1 MPVAIIAITQLRV
14 SRRKAR
20 SMPKMGIQGTETS
33 SGVSASA
40 PGSRVAS
47 QTVDAPGAS
56 ARRKNALRPIAR
68 TRTGPTRAATRWARS
83 IVYIQSPS
91 MGSGA
96 GKGPRV
102 FYGSGEGF
110 PEDQSAA
117 VGDVPPALL
126 RRVRAWP
133 SPRTPRPSVFRP
145 APPGPSLAAPGRRL
159 LRPVG
164 RGDVG
169 LQLRDPHLRVPDL
182 CRQRGR
188 VRGRGRWGGRQGG
201 PGPRLAGA
209 DHLAVHP
216 PGRG

>member
-1 MPVAIIAITQLRV
+1 MVYWTWRAQYSSTIAPMPVAIIAITQLRV

-68 TRTGPTRAATRWARS
+68 TRTGPTRATTRWARS
-83 IVYIQSPS
+83 IVYIRSPS

-117 VGDVPPALL
+117 VGDRSEE
-126 RRVRAWP
+126 RRV
-133 SPRTPRPSVFRP
+133 
-145 APPGPSLAAPGRRL
+145 GKERRNWK
-159 LRPVG
+159 RENEEIEATSS
-164 RGDVG
+164 R
-169 LQLRDPHLRVPDL
+169 
-182 CRQRGR
+182 
-188 VRGRGRWGGRQGG
+188 
-201 PGPRLAGA
+201 
-209 DHLAVHP
+209 
-216 PGRG
+216 